1 VSVGCNFD
9 KVGCDGVVNELVVFR
24 YKLVQ
29 ALLDDLQD
37 KQMRF
42 SQDGSTYVVTIEIL
56 DQGDNVH

>member
-9 KVGCDGVVNELVVFR
+9 KVGCDGIVDELVVFR

-37 KQMRF
+37 EQMCF
-42 SQDGSTYVVTIEIL
+42 SQRRVNLRGYR
-56 DQGDNVH
+56 